1 MQVELQIAYR
11 NVDKSGAIEELIHEK
26 LAKLQKLHDH
36 IISCRISIERPQKSQ
51 QSGSPYRVRITT
63 RIPPGHEIVVTRD
76 PKDYNIHDPLDM
88 IVRDAFD
95 VTARQLKK
103 YVDRQQREVKV
114 HPRQQASAIVA
125 ELNQAEGYGFLE
137 TIDGRR
143 VYFHERSVLHDAF
156 KRLKVGDGVNYEEE
170 MGNQGPQAS
179 SVHLVDKPGVRMADE
194 EGADR

>member
-1 MQVELQIAYR
+1 MQVGLEIAYR
-11 NVDKSGAIEELIHEK
+11 NVDKSDAIEDLIQTK

-51 QSGSPYRVRITT
+51 QSGSPYRVRITM

-76 PKDYNIHDPLDM
+76 PKDYDMHDPLDM

-95 VTARQLKK
+95 VTGRQLKK

-114 HPRQQASAIVA
+114 HPRQEASAMVA
-125 ELNQAEGYGFLE
+125 ELNAPEGYGFLE

-156 KRLKVGDGVNYEEE
+156 KRLKIGDGVNYVEE
-170 MGNQGPQAS
+170 MGEQGPQAS
-179 SVHLVDKPGVRMADE
+179 SVHLVDKPGVRMTE
-194 EGADR
+194 EE